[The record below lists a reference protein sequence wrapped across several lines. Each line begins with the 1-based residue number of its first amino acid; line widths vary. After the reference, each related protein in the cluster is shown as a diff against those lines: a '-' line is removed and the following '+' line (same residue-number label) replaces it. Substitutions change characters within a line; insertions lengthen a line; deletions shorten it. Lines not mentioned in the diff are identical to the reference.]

1 MARHLLT
8 PAGQGDDG
16 AADETIVRVLAAGG
30 PTGRVDPAA
39 LTDALRRARVFVAIE
54 AMLTSADAATGAD
67 KTSEMALATL
77 RTPAGATALPIFSSV
92 TTLAAWRGAARPV
105 PVAAPDAWAEAVRL
119 GLDSVV
125 IDVAGPYSTSLKV
138 GPGGVDMPVGPVAAE
153 ADRAVAAADAPERGG
168 RGESPG
174 DFALTA
180 LRRPATPGGPLA
192 RSRVRE
198 ALRSITERVEA
209 WPAELVGP
217 GAAAPRPVLAVAVHG
232 PAGASPAAGEAIARR
247 LSQLLAADP
256 QAGGSA
262 STVPTHPPVS
272 THSPVLTSPP
282 VLTVAAGGLGASAP
296 EPAVAVAV
304 LVVGAGQARAVRRL
318 LGRGLRSE
326 RRWRSRPHR

>member
-16 AADETIVRVLAAGG
+16 AADETLVRVLAAGG

-54 AMLTSADAATGAD
+54 AMLTSTDATTGAD

-77 RTPAGATALPIFSSV
+77 RTPAGASALPIFSSV
-92 TTLAAWRGAARPV
+92 TTLAAWREAARPV
-105 PVAAPDAWAEAVRL
+105 PVTAPDAWAEAVRL

-138 GPGGVDMPVGPVAAE
+138 GPGGVDMPVGPVAAAE
-153 ADRAVAAADAPERGG
+153 ADRAVAAVDAPERGG
-168 RGESPG
+168 RGESPA

-180 LRRPATPGGPLA
+180 LRRPTTPDGPLA
-192 RSRVRE
+192 RPRVRE
-198 ALRSITERVEA
+198 ALRSITERVEV

-217 GAAAPRPVLAVAVHG
+217 GAAAPRAVLAVAVHG

-262 STVPTHPPVS
+262 STVPAHPPVS
-272 THSPVLTSPP
+272 TSPTAPTAP
-282 VLTVAAGGLGASAP
+282 TAAAGAP
-296 EPAVAVAV
+296 APAPAPAVAVAV
-304 LVVGAGQARAVRRL
+304 LVVEAGQARAVRRL

-326 RRWRSRPHR
+326 RRWRPRPPR